1 MLWNLSHRPC
11 EPAYYIKDWRIYGLV
26 LSIFS
31 STDPDNV
38 IDDRSDDEDDFGVD
52 VEGDDTDIDLGPD
65 GTYTKYYTWFF
76 WRSMVYI

>member
-1 MLWNLSHRPC
+1 MYEASYERLGFRWSWL
-11 EPAYYIKDWRIYGLV
+11 YGLV
-26 LSIFS
+26 LSNFS

-65 GTYTKYYTWFF
+65 GTY
-76 WRSMVYI
+76 I

>member
-1 MLWNLSHRPC
+1 MWLRTYWPC
-11 EPAYYIKDWRIYGLV
+11 YGRV
-26 LSIFS
+26 LSKFS

-65 GTYTKYYTWFF
+65 GMYTWFF
-76 WRSMVYI
+76 WYEDPWLIYRVIAHII

>member
-1 MLWNLSHRPC
+1 MWSNWSC
-11 EPAYYIKDWRIYGLV
+11 YGLV
-26 LSIFS
+26 LSNFS

-65 GTYTKYYTWFF
+65 GTYT
-76 WRSMVYI
+76 

>member
-1 MLWNLSHRPC
+1 MESLLLAFLLVKKSYWPC
-11 EPAYYIKDWRIYGLV
+11 YGRV
-26 LSIFS
+26 LSNFS

-65 GTYTKYYTWFF
+65 GMYT
-76 WRSMVYI
+76 

>member
-1 MLWNLSHRPC
+1 MLWSC
-11 EPAYYIKDWRIYGLV
+11 FIIF
-26 LSIFS
+26 FS

-65 GTYTKYYTWFF
+65 GTYT
-76 WRSMVYI
+76 